1 MTTATFVMPLLGR
14 KKDIVKTTG
23 VANSALLGAVVPA
36 DHIGILIDEATI
48 DLTKIHSGLLV
59 PAMEELRDTLIAKSA
74 IYTNLNPE
82 QSFYTGNLNKTP
94 KLNSTAGT
102 ANPAAATITQILQTA
117 GTNVALVMTTN
128 DETDPTA
135 DPPPTNRDT
144 GIGYVAAQYLADY
157 IRESLK

>member
-14 KKDIVKTTG
+14 KTDIVKTTG
-23 VANSALLGAVVPA
+23 VANSAFLLAVVPP

-59 PAMEELRDTLIAKSA
+59 PAMEELRDVLISKSA
-74 IYTNLNPE
+74 IYTGLAPE
-82 QSFYTGNLNKTP
+82 DSFFASNINNTP
-94 KLNSTAGT
+94 KLNGLAG
-102 ANPAAATITQILQTA
+102 NGAAATTIISVILQTA